1 MGSNIC
7 CIMLTLYCSQGL
19 KVMGLRSK
27 IGFYVRGEGLGSHKL
42 SWCKCLLG
50 CTYKGQKLTKTILQG
65 WSTLSEGSSWGL
77 SRQLFSLSFIDLMP
91 IKEHRIT
98 MSEDKYTRHKHTHMC
113 TQTQIKKDN
122 SKCLFW
128 VYERG
133 GQTRSS
139 RSLSGHRVPSQHE
152 RSPVLGGWTETERG
166 FFVLCNYAIVFP
178 L

>member
-1 MGSNIC
+1 MCVG
-7 CIMLTLYCSQGL
+7 
-19 KVMGLRSK
+19 
-27 IGFYVRGEGLGSHKL
+27 RGWVPISCPGVSVCWGAHTRVTNLPRQS
-42 SWCKCLLG
+42 CKD
-50 CTYKGQKLTKTILQG
+50 GQHM
-65 WSTLSEGSSWGL
+65 LSEGSSWGL